1 MHDDGVTDRRTFL
14 TGLAGAGALALVG
27 CGPDGDRSAP
37 TAPGPATPTRTRP
50 VRPRVTGTIASGLN
64 VPWGIAFLPDGRAFV
79 SQRDA
84 GVLTLVDPEGR
95 GADRVREL
103 GTIPGSIGESGA
115 SRGLLGLALDPDD
128 DTGLFACFTTARD
141 ERIVRIDVT
150 GDRLGDIE
158 PILTNIP
165 VGKGHFGGRLAFGP
179 DGLLYASTG
188 EMQLGAPAQD
198 KKSLAGK
205 ILRITKEGKP
215 ANGNPF
221 DNEVWSWGHRN
232 VEGIAFDGEGRL
244 WASEF
249 GDKKADEL
257 NLITKG
263 GNYGWPTAEG
273 ESAEARF
280 VAPKATWPVA
290 DCSPSGIAIAQSTAF
305 VAALRGTRLWA
316 VPLHGTRVGKPRDY
330 FIGEYGRLRSVQSA
344 PDGSLWLT
352 TSNTDG
358 NGKAASA
365 DDRILRVVL
374 D

>member
-14 TGLAGAGALALVG
+14 TGLAGAGALGLVG
-27 CGPDGDRSAP
+27 CGPDGDRAGP
-37 TAPGPATPTRTRP
+37 TTPGPATPTKAGP
-50 VRPRVTGTIASGLN
+50 VRPRVAGTIASGLN
-64 VPWGIAFLPDGRAFV
+64 VPWGIAFLPDGRALV

-84 GVLTLVDPEGR
+84 GIISLVDPEGN

-103 GTIPGSIGESGA
+103 GKVPGSIGESGA

-128 DTGLFACFTTARD
+128 SL
-141 ERIVRIDVT
+141 VT
-150 GDRLGDIE
+150 GDRLGEIE
-158 PILTNIP
+158 PILTGIP

-179 DGLLYASTG
+179 DGYLYASTG
-188 EMQLGAPAQD
+188 EMQLGYPAQD
-198 KKSLAGK
+198 KKSLGGK
-205 ILRITKEGKP
+205 ILRITKEGNP
-215 ANGNPF
+215 AKGNPF
-221 DNEVWSWGHRN
+221 DNAVWSFGHRN

-263 GNYGWPTAEG
+263 GNYGWPTVEG
-273 ESAEARF
+273 TSDEASF

-290 DCSPSGIAIAQSTAF
+290 DCSPAGLAIAQSTAF
-305 VAALRGTRLWA
+305 LAALRGTRLWA
-316 VPLHGTRVGKPRDY
+316 VPLHGARVGKPRDF

-344 PDGSLWLT
+344 PDGSLWLA

-358 NGKAASA
+358 NGNPTAA